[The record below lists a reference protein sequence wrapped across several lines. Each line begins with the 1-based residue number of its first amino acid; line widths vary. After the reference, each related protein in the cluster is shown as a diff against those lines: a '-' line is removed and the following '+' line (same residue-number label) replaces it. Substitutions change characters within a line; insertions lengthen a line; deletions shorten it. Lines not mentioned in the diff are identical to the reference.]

1 MQRLMAVVGVVIA
14 LGAATAMHGQSQQRR
29 RIVGGPESA
38 GEGFRMNGRT
48 RMTTATA
55 TLRFTGNDGR
65 PWYSIDFVTSYEG
78 VGDRPTSP
86 PSVVDMIV
94 TEHPANEDAPEMTM
108 RLNGEP
114 LPLATRLYSRRSVA
128 STIPLE
134 ELLRMT
140 NADAIVEQAFDTEL
154 EFSAQQL
161 GSLRVRVQTWAGRR

>member
-1 MQRLMAVVGVVIA
+1 MPRLMTIVGVVIA
-14 LGAATAMHGQSQQRR
+14 LGAATTIHGQSQQRR
-29 RIVGGPESA
+29 RIVGGPES
-38 GEGFRMNGRT
+38 GGGGFGMDSRT
-48 RMTTATA
+48 RKTTATA
-55 TLRFTGNDGR
+55 TLRFTGNDGG

-78 VGDRPTSP
+78 LGDRPTSP

-108 RLNGEP
+108 RLNGEAR
-114 LPLATRLYSRRSVA
+114 PLATRLYSRRSVA

-140 NADAIVEQAFDTEL
+140 NADSIVEQAFDTDL

-161 GSLRVRVQTWAGRR
+161 GGLRFRVQTWAGMR

>member
-1 MQRLMAVVGVVIA
+1 MD
-14 LGAATAMHGQSQQRR
+14 AT
-29 RIVGGPESA
+29 
-38 GEGFRMNGRT
+38 T
-48 RMTTATA
+48 RKTTATA
-55 TLRFTGNDGR
+55 TLRFTGNDGG
-65 PWYSIDFVTSYEG
+65 PGYSIDFVTSYEG
-78 VGDRPTSP
+78 LGDRPTSP

-94 TEHPANEDAPEMTM
+94 TEHPANEDVPAMTM

-134 ELLRMT
+134 ALLRMT
-140 NADAIVEQAFDTEL
+140 IADTIVEQAFDTEL